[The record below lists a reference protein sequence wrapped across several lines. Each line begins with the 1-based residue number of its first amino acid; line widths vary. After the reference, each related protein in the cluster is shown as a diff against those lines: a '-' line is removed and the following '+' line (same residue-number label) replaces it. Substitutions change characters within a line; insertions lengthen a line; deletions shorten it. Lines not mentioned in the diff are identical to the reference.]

1 MANKREFKKYIN
13 TVCNNIISDMT
24 FAAYSIEG
32 ANVQGIDEAV
42 IEMLRAGSAAVMK
55 SNIKYDKTRR
65 AFANE
70 REYRAAR
77 DRFFHEMY
85 KKINREFSASIEAA
99 LKKFN
104 AALPSSKAKA

>member
-1 MANKREFKKYIN
+1 MTNKRDFKKYIN
-13 TVCNNIISDMT
+13 TVCDNIISDMT

-32 ANVQGIDEAV
+32 ANVKGIDEAV
-42 IEMLRAGSAAVMK
+42 IEMLRAECAAVMK

-65 AFANE
+65 AFAND

-77 DRFFHEMY
+77 KKFFHDMY
-85 KKINREFSASIEAA
+85 HKINTEFSASIDAA

-104 AALPSSKAKA
+104 AALSSSQAKA